1 MAGPYE
7 GRRILGLFPHPDD
20 EAYSSAGT
28 FAICARG
35 GADVTVVAATRG
47 EKGVCHL
54 GPATGL
60 GLAELR
66 SAELEASCRVL
77 GANRPI
83 FLDFP
88 DGGLYKMDEGIAVQ
102 RIQELL
108 EYLQPEVLITLG
120 PDGVYGHRDHVACT
134 RFALQAVKRTRKGI
148 RPRLL
153 YTVFPRN
160 FFRPVRQSLSRVDR
174 LGRMLEPGLESI
186 GMDVDQADLA
196 VDISEVRNQK
206 LSAIVCHKS
215 QLKGGQAS
223 TFLKSGLI
231 EGLLKKE
238 WFMCAA
244 GPPLPA
250 GGAHP
255 FAGM

>member
-1 MAGPYE
+1 MKRPYE

-28 FAICARG
+28 LAICARG
-35 GADVTVVAATRG
+35 GANVTVASATRG
-47 EKGVCHL
+47 EMGISHI
-54 GPATGL
+54 
-60 GLAELR
+60 GLAKGRDLAGLR

-77 GANRPI
+77 GLNRPV

-88 DGGLYKMDEGIAVQ
+88 DGGMWNMDEGKAVR
-102 RIQELL
+102 RIHELL
-108 EYLQPEVLITLG
+108 GALQPEVLISLG

-134 RFALQAVKRTRKGI
+134 RFALQAVNNVRKGL

-153 YTVFPRN
+153 YAVFPKN
-160 FFRPVRQSLSRVDR
+160 YFLSVRQYLSRLDR
-174 LGRMLEPGLESI
+174 LGRMLEPGHESI

-196 VDISEVRNQK
+196 VDINEVRDKK
-206 LSAIVCHKS
+206 LSAIACHKS

-223 TFLKSGLI
+223 TFLKKGLI
-231 EGLLKKE
+231 DGLLKNE

-244 GPPLPA
+244 GPPIPV
-250 GGAHP
+250 GGADP
-255 FAGM
+255 FAGI